1 MKDKGLS
8 VSGRRAVVE
17 GFDLGLG
24 LTRVEGNSSSLIDF
38 ARSQNARIYNAFKG
52 NDVNLFDASFP
63 KSYDHLQSNLQFLM
77 DRANTIKVNLNGV
90 VDSVG
95 DLPNVVRRAQEGIDF
110 FTFDS
115 AGRRIGNVTNWEIS
129 QVLANPAYANKA
141 IFFLDG
147 KQVKLP

>member
-1 MKDKGLS
+1 
-8 VSGRRAVVE
+8 
-17 GFDLGLG
+17 
-24 LTRVEGNSSSLIDF
+24 
-38 ARSQNARIYNAFKG
+38 
-52 NDVNLFDASFP
+52 
-63 KSYDHLQSNLQFLM
+63 M